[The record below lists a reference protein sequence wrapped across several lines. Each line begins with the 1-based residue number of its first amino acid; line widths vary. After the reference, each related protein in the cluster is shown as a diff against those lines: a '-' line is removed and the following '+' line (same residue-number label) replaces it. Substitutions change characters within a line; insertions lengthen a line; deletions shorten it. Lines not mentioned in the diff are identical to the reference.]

1 MRILL
6 KAHDISP
13 LRGSECSNGW
23 NFILNLSGKVELT
36 VVHARTNQFG
46 TIDYEKE
53 INNSRIS
60 NVNFIPI
67 SQPRITKVIAKIN
80 FLITRTKK
88 GTGIPMLYF
97 IGLYFWEKKVY
108 KYVKHNMNHE
118 EIDIIHNLNHITFR
132 EPGFWYKI
140 NKPLVWG
147 PVSGIGIIPSVF
159 LDGIKAN
166 ALNQIRNLSNYYS
179 MNFSRR
185 IKKNAQ
191 HASKIYSVSS
201 QDINFFKR
209 FNKNVSYLPDVAIEK
224 IKEFS
229 TFGSSRSDGKIHLI
243 WVGRIDKVKSLDIFL
258 GALGELNKR
267 VLKRYLISIIGDG
280 PDRIKMQLYAE
291 NLGLNNIVWRGQLER
306 STVLEVLEESD
317 LLVHTSV
324 KEASATVILEALST
338 LTPIICHDAFGMSNL
353 INDNIGFKLNY
364 VSKKQSVD
372 ELKLILE
379 YITANPSVIIKKKSN
394 IIDMLEKYTYLE
406 ITNTIYRDYEN
417 IINSL

>member
-23 NFILNLSGKVELT
+23 NFILNLSGKVALT
-36 VVHARTNQFG
+36 VVHAKTNQFG

-53 INNSRIS
+53 ISNSKIS

-67 SQPRITKVIAKIN
+67 SQPRITKVVAKIN
-80 FLITRTKK
+80 FLITRSKR
-88 GTGIPMLYF
+88 GTGIPLLYF
-97 IGLYFWEKKVY
+97 LGLYFWEKKVY
-108 KYVKHNMNHE
+108 KYVKNNINPE

-147 PVSGIGIIPSVF
+147 PVSGIGNIPSVF
-159 LDGIKAN
+159 LNGIKAIGMN
-166 ALNQIRNLSNYYS
+166 HIRNLSNYYS
-179 MNFSRR
+179 MNFSSR

-191 HASKIYSVSS
+191 FASKIYSVSKE
-201 QDINFFKR
+201 DITFFKR

-229 TFGSSRSDGKIHLI
+229 TSGSSRPQGKIHLTWI
-243 WVGRIDKVKSLDIFL
+243 GRIDRIKSLDIFL
-258 GALGELNKR
+258 GALGKLNEQ
-267 VLKRYLISIIGDG
+267 VLEGYLITIIGEG
-280 PDRIKMQLYAE
+280 PDKIKMQSYAE
-291 NLGLNNIVWRGQLER
+291 NLGLKNILWRGQLER
-306 STVLEVLEESD
+306 SIVLEILDESD

-379 YITANPSVIIKKKSN
+379 YILANPSVITKKQSH
-394 IIDMLEKYTYLE
+394 IIEILEKYSYQE
-406 ITNTIYRDYEN
+406 ITKTIYRDYED